1 MTMSYMQSLQPGT
14 MSTELYA
21 ITTACN
27 HVYRATCNHYS
38 LQPWLQ
44 SYTQSL
50 QSARKAAES
59 CSSCCKFSDAL
70 WSARNKTE
78 RPLFKT
84 ENGATN
90 ICPWSSQLTQS
101 SSCAQK
107 NELGWTQIRRMT
119 SQEKKNLSL
128 PKQPYLSNN
137 VRILVCLSTGTKKR
151 TKTPENSLVSIWG

>member
-1 MTMSYMQSLQPGT
+1 MTNKTHTRPKWLWSYMQSLQPGT
-14 MSTELYA
+14 MSTELHA

-27 HVYRATCNHYS
+27 HVYRDTCNHYS

-78 RPLFKT
+78 SPLFKT

-90 ICPWSSQLTQS
+90 IFHGAANLPNVPLVP
-101 SSCAQK
+101 
-107 NELGWTQIRRMT
+107 RRMNWDGHKWDGWLLRKKK
-119 SQEKKNLSL
+119 SQFTKTTLLVQQRTHLSL
-128 PKQPYLSNN
+128 
-137 VRILVCLSTGTKKR
+137 LVYR
-151 TKTPENSLVSIWG
+151 Y